1 MRTTLDIDDDILSAA
16 KDLARA
22 DKKTVGQVISDLA
35 RKALTAPE
43 LASLDERGQPK
54 LSRWP
59 TLPRRGGIVTSEMVK
74 RIQEEIDLEDAM
86 RFSHP
91 LEEPQTSRTGP
102 GKQRGGKRRS
112 PVSRGRR
119 SR

>member
-43 LASLDERGQPK
+43 LAGMAEEGQSN
-54 LSRWP
+54 LADWP
-59 TLPRRGGIVTSEMVK
+59 TLPRRGGIVTTELVR
-74 RIQEEIDLEDAM
+74 RIQDEIDA
-86 RFSHP
+86 
-91 LEEPQTSRTGP
+91 EEGIPWDFTTGKPRQLDDSPSRPEG
-102 GKQRGGKRRS
+102 
-112 PVSRGRR
+112 GRR
-119 SR
+119 LRRRKPAS